1 MLVIEE
7 KEPEMNTQSDSAI
20 IAKLFSIYFL
30 LSTFHIYLLLITC
43 NEIFIHILSI

>member
-7 KEPEMNTQSDSAI
+7 KEPEIELNTQSDSAI

-30 LSTFHIYLLLITC
+30 LSTFHI
-43 NEIFIHILSI
+43 